1 MTPSRVAELAASL
14 FASGGSLHGRYT
26 PSDEPFAP
34 ISGAVAGWQ
43 APIYPAGSVSPRI
56 LRAYPVDVP
65 SGSLV
70 RAHWRNEVRAL
81 LRLSSAEHP
90 SLPAFREAS
99 YIDQERLGFAILD
112 DPGVPIVDGHPLADA
127 LRRDPVLAFLR
138 WFALLEAA
146 MLMQDEGLIHRAI
159 SPLTVCALE
168 DPDAQV
174 RLDGFQMSAF
184 VSAWMSRPGAD
195 APSPWLDVLAG
206 PALACLS
213 PERAGPLVGQPRR
226 FPEGYRGDV
235 FGLGILGVLWLA
247 PVGTEWAAE
256 LSAREY
262 TESRHRDAVLALRT
276 HAARSSMPRT
286 LWKLLEQMTSF
297 EPSNRLPSARA
308 AYEEVA
314 KVHGF
319 ILRELVERREPQAR
333 PRLVCY
339 LKQTIDRLFQDCR
352 TSSAPQQPDYD
363 EYNNFIARDLDGAVL
378 VWSPDG
384 FSRWEALDERA
395 KLARIVLLGREYAY
409 FSQYLDEGV
418 GAANERALVIKYPL
432 PAQQARELRHAV
444 RTVPVPDVTV
454 QFLVTGG
461 RARLP
466 GDLPSWRSLV
476 ASIETAAATAGTPAI
491 VQAGNW
497 LLGAQRATTSAQQY
511 RFRRDLSAGS
521 AIVLRQHEDASEI
534 KPDTEEGAFLS
545 LHREVFTQAPMGRH
559 FLGIA
564 RRAKE
569 EETLPRFE
577 WSARPGERAFP
588 EPLIFE
594 EMLDEYTVR
603 FRTNEV
609 LAGMVPGE
617 GYVRPVDATRAVAQR
632 QRAALLDLEM
642 RQRHL
647 AAQLTRPRGVRL
659 RDDGGAPNARRSATP
674 PLIEQLLETWPLFAV
689 QGPPGTGKTHHAALL
704 IREAVARDPLIRL
717 IVSAQSHHALDNLLE
732 GVLRQFADPSEVLVL
747 RVASE
752 RTTGKVDDAAQKY
765 LMKPQVERITKAAC
779 EARRSSNGQLG
790 QIVRAWHSALKE
802 GKVDGDLAHR
812 LGRSATI
819 VFATCAG
826 AGAEALE
833 DARARSF
840 DWVIAEEAAR
850 GWITE
855 FLVPLVRGA
864 RWLLIGDQ
872 AQLPAFGRSEIER
885 MFQRDVDT
893 GRTSSVTGTAV
904 DPSWREQFF
913 RYFDHL
919 MQSSGASAHV
929 ATSVTLDEQH
939 RMHPDIGEMVG
950 RTFYPKGLR
959 HHPGT
964 RRPHGLSVCGTKRD
978 TALLWV
984 DTSSFGARAWE
995 QQSDKGLMNL
1005 TERRLVKWL
1014 VGRGI
1019 HPKPYDART
1028 PAFAI
1033 LSPYW
1038 GQVRAL
1044 SEHVTTVDREVVRTV
1059 DSVQG
1064 READVVIVSLARNNS
1079 HSDPRAALGFL
1090 EEPERVN
1097 VMFSRARRLLVIV
1110 GALRHFERHGIDHW
1124 ERIGRYIR
1132 SEPRFLVDAGELGF
1146 RVEGD

>member
-1 MTPSRVAELAASL
+1 M
-14 FASGGSLHGRYT
+14 
-26 PSDEPFAP
+26 
-34 ISGAVAGWQ
+34 
-43 APIYPAGSVSPRI
+43 
-56 LRAYPVDVP
+56 
-65 SGSLV
+65 

-112 DPGVPIVDGHPLADA
+112 DPGVPMVDGHPLVGA
-127 LRRDPVLAFLR
+127 LRRDPVLAFR
-138 WFALLEAA
+138 QWFALLEAT

-168 DPDAQV
+168 APDAQV

-184 VSAWMSRPGAD
+184 VSAWMSRPGVD
-195 APSPWLDVLAG
+195 SRSPWVDVLAG

-213 PERAGPLVGQPRR
+213 PERAAPLVGQPRR

-235 FGLGILGVLWLA
+235 FGLGMLGLLWLA
-247 PVGTEWAAE
+247 PVGAEWAAD
-256 LSAREY
+256 LAAREY

-276 HAARSSMPRT
+276 HAARSFMPRA

-314 KVHGF
+314 RVHGI
-319 ILRELVERREPQAR
+319 ILRELVERREPDAK

-363 EYNNFIARDLDGAVL
+363 EYNSFIARDLDGAVM

-384 FSRWEALDERA
+384 FSRWEARDERA
-395 KLARIVLLGREYAY
+395 KLARVVLLGREYAY
-409 FSQYLDEGV
+409 FSQYLDEGF
-418 GAANERALVIKYPL
+418 GPANERALVIKYPL
-432 PAQQARELRHAV
+432 PVHHARELRHAA
-444 RTVPVPDVTV
+444 RAVPVPDVTV

-461 RARLP
+461 RARIP
-466 GDLPSWRSLV
+466 GDLPIWRPLV
-476 ASIETAAATAGTPAI
+476 ASIEMAAATAGTPAI
-491 VQAGNW
+491 VQASNW
-497 LLGAQRATTSAQQY
+497 LLGAQRAIASAQQY
-511 RFRRDLSAGS
+511 RFRRDSSVGG
-521 AIVLRQHEDASEI
+521 AIVLRQHEELPEI

-545 LHREVFTQAPMGRH
+545 LHREVFTLAPMGRH
-559 FLGIA
+559 FQGVA

-577 WSARPGERAFP
+577 WCARPGERAHP
-588 EPLIFE
+588 EPLVFE

-603 FRTNEV
+603 FRASEF
-609 LAGMVPGE
+609 LARVVPAE

-632 QRAALLDLEM
+632 QRAALLDLET

-647 AAQLTRPRGVRL
+647 AAQLAQPRAVRL
-659 RDDGGAPNARRSATP
+659 RDDGGAPNVATSATP
-674 PLIEQLLETWPLFAV
+674 PLIDQLRETWPLFAV
-689 QGPPGTGKTHHAALL
+689 QGPPGTGKTYHAAILV
-704 IREAVARDPLIRL
+704 REVLARDPYTRL
-717 IVSAQSHHALDNLLE
+717 LVSAQSHHALDNLLE
-732 GVLRQFADPSEVLVL
+732 GVVRQLGDASDILVL

-752 RTTGKVDDAAQKY
+752 HTRGKVDYAGQEY
-765 LMKPQVERITKAAC
+765 LMKPQVERIVKTASEK
-779 EARRSSNGQLG
+779 RRSLNGNLG
-790 QIVRAWHSALKE
+790 QIAKAWRAALKD
-802 GKVDGDLAHR
+802 GKVDGDLAQR
-812 LGRSATI
+812 LERSATI

-885 MFQRDVDT
+885 MLQRDVDT
-893 GRTSSVTGTAV
+893 GWTSLVTGAAV
-904 DPSWREQFF
+904 DSGWRERFF

-919 MQSSGASAHV
+919 IQSSVASSRV

-950 RTFYPKGLR
+950 KTFYPKGLR
-959 HHPGT
+959 HHPET
-964 RRPHGLSVCGTKRD
+964 RRPHGLSLCGTKLN
-978 TALLWV
+978 TALLWI
-984 DTSSFGARAWE
+984 DTTSFGARAWE

-1005 TERRLVKWL
+1005 MERKLVKWL

-1028 PAFAI
+1028 PSLAI

-1044 SEHVTTVDREVVRTV
+1044 SENVTSVDRDVVRTV

-1079 HSDPRAALGFL
+1079 HSDPRSALGFL

-1110 GALRHFERHGIDHW
+1110 GALKHFERQGVDHW
-1124 ERIGRYIR
+1124 QRIAGYIR
-1132 SEPRFLVDAGELGF
+1132 SEPRFLVDAGALGF
-1146 RVEGD
+1146 RAEGD